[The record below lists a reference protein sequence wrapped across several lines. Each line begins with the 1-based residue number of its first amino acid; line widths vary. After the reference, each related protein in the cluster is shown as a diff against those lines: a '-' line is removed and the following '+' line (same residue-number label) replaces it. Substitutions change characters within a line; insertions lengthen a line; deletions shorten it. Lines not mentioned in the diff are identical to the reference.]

1 MNRARKHQL
10 LLAGLSTGTGILLIG
25 GFAAGCQMQSEP
37 ASDPD
42 PASSS
47 SASSTPDSPPEESAD
62 SSPESSSSSSAEA
75 SASGSAENPL
85 EAADYNLDPDSDRY
99 VLGASEPKD
108 HCFTDDHALAV
119 EAIRVMST
127 WDAAN
132 DFNQTTA
139 TVRAKYLM
147 HPDRAETT
155 VETKRPAGTE
165 WNAPAKNAALSLTEI
180 EPVTG
185 TDSQSMQYT
194 AQSRWAA
201 NDGWDASGINRYW
214 SVTVTDDPDRD
225 GCRVIN
231 DYTWQSQ

>member
-25 GFAAGCQMQSEP
+25 GIAAGCQLQSEP
-37 ASDPD
+37 ASDPGA
-42 PASSS
+42 ASSS
-47 SASSTPDSPPEESAD
+47 SASRTPESPSEDSTD
-62 SSPESSSSSSAEA
+62 SSPESSPSSSAD
-75 SASGSAENPL
+75 GSAENPL
-85 EAADYNLDPDSDRY
+85 EAADYSLDPDSDRY
-99 VLGASEPKD
+99 VLGASEPED
-108 HCFTDDHALAV
+108 HCFTDDHKLAV

-147 HPDRAETT
+147 HPDRAEST

-165 WNAPAKNAALSLTEI
+165 WNAPAQNAALSLTEI

-185 TDSQSMQYT
+185 TDSRSMQYT

-201 NDGWDASGINRYW
+201 DDGWDASGINRYW

-225 GCRVIN
+225 GCRVLN

>member
-1 MNRARKHQL
+1 MNRAHKHQL

-25 GFAAGCQMQSEP
+25 GIVAGCQLQSEP
-37 ASDPD
+37 ASDSGA
-42 PASSS
+42 ASSS
-47 SASSTPDSPPEESAD
+47 PTSSIPESPSEDSPSSSPDSTPSSST
-62 SSPESSSSSSAEA
+62 EA
-75 SASGSAENPL
+75 SESGPAENPL
-85 EAADYNLDPDSDRY
+85 EAAGYSLDPDSDRY

-108 HCFTDDHALAV
+108 HCFTDDHKLAV

-165 WNAPAKNAALSLTEI
+165 WNAPAENAALSLTEV
-180 EPVTG
+180 EPVSG
-185 TDSQSMQYT
+185 TDSRSMQYT

-201 NDGWDASGINRYW
+201 DDGWDAAGINRYW
-214 SVTVTDDPDRD
+214 SVSITDDPDRD
-225 GCRVIN
+225 ECRVIN